1 MSPATKTKTIEIE
14 LNNKPV
20 SFPDE
25 RGRDEATGEEIKAA
39 AIAQGVA
46 IQPNF
51 PLFRVQGNKLKPVG
65 DDESVPLRRS
75 LKFRAVAPDDNS
87 CGDCDDTRS

>member
-1 MSPATKTKTIEIE
+1 MSQATKTKTIEIE
-14 LNNKPV
+14 LNNRTV

-25 RGRDEATGEEIKAA
+25 RGRDEANGAEIKAA

-46 IQPNF
+46 IQPSF
-51 PLFRVQGNKLKPVG
+51 PLFQVKGNKLAPIG
-65 DDESVPLRRS
+65 DDESVHIRRG

-87 CGDCDDTRS
+87 

>member
-1 MSPATKTKTIEIE
+1 MSQVTKTRTIEIE
-14 LNNKPV
+14 LNNRPV
-20 SFPDE
+20 AFPDE
-25 RGRDEATGEEIKAA
+25 RGRDEATGAQIKAA

-51 PLFRVQGNKLKPVG
+51 PLFLVQGNKLEPVG
-65 DDESVPLRRS
+65 DNESVHIHRG

-87 CGDCDDTRS
+87 

>member
-1 MSPATKTKTIEIE
+1 MSEATKTRTIEID
-14 LNNKPV
+14 LNNKAV
-20 SFPDE
+20 SFPNE
-25 RGRDEATGEEIKAA
+25 RGRDEATGAEIKAA

-51 PLFRVQGNKLKPVG
+51 PLFQVQGSKLEPVG
-65 DDESVPLRRS
+65 DDESVHIHRG

-87 CGDCDDTRS
+87 

>member
-1 MSPATKTKTIEIE
+1 MSQAAKTRTIEIQ

-20 SFPDE
+20 TFPDE
-25 RGRDEATGEEIKAA
+25 RGRDEVTGAEIKAA

-51 PLFRVQGNKLKPVG
+51 PLFRVEGSRLEPVA
-65 DDESVPLRRS
+65 DDERVHIRPG
-75 LKFRAVAPDDNS
+75 LKLRAVAPDDNS
-87 CGDCDDTRS
+87 